1 MIDLIKG
8 QVKRIEEK
16 SITIFVNGFGLKL
29 NIANSDSF
37 QENKEAEIFTYLHW
51 NQEKGPSLFGFKNE
65 LERHVFLMII
75 DCPKI
80 GPGIAINI
88 LNQIRASQLLE
99 IITSNNETAL
109 SSINGIGPKKAEQI
123 IAHLKHKVKKFI
135 ESGKV
140 EISESDKGFT
150 QWQSVK
156 DALTSLNYTNQEII
170 GAVKYLSENYKDK
183 NLSLDQL
190 IRSSL
195 AYLSQKTK

>member
-1 MIDLIKG
+1 MIALIKG
-8 QVKRIEEK
+8 QIKRIEEK
-16 SITIFVNGFGLKL
+16 SLTIFVNGFGLHL
-29 NIANSDSF
+29 NIANTNLF
-37 QENKEAEIFTYLHW
+37 QENQEVEIFTYLHW
-51 NQEKGPSLFGFKNE
+51 NQEKGPSLYGFKNK
-65 LERHVFLMII
+65 LERSVFLMII

-99 IITSNNETAL
+99 IITSNNEAAL

-123 IAHLKHKVKKFI
+123 IAHLKYKVKKFI

-156 DALTSLNYTNQEII
+156 DALSSLNYTNQEITGTI
-170 GAVKYLSENYKDK
+170 KYLSENYKDK
-183 NLSLDQL
+183 NLTLDQL

-195 AYLSQKTK
+195 AYLSQKSK